1 MTGLEFSA
9 TIGDLNC
16 NGDHDHKTL
25 KFRGNIVQ
33 VSNRFEGAM
42 GKLMEYTGKTAREV
56 FEMYEVYMSRPG
68 RDIGLE
74 PYPLIGYAT
83 HEEAEAAFKA
93 SGDLNETTD

>member
-1 MTGLEFSA
+1 
-9 TIGDLNC
+9 
-16 NGDHDHKTL
+16 
-25 KFRGNIVQ
+25 
-33 VSNRFEGAM
+33 
-42 GKLMEYTGKTAREV
+42 
-56 FEMYEVYMSRPG
+56 MSRPG